1 MEARQS
7 VIASS
12 DLNRWGF
19 RLQEKNEFGDFRE
32 IKVKRLGHEDE
43 LRVLEMIGLKVQW
56 VDGDVI
62 IACYEPET
70 MLVSVMNKDVLS
82 KEDVEFVI
90 AKGVEENGAIKVSDL
105 PVKMRPTM
113 SFFHDV
119 S

>member
-12 DLNRWGF
+12 ELNRWGF
-19 RLQEKNEFGDFRE
+19 RLHEKNEFGDFRE

-62 IACYEPET
+62 IA
-70 MLVSVMNKDVLS
+70 
-82 KEDVEFVI
+82 
-90 AKGVEENGAIKVSDL
+90 
-105 PVKMRPTM
+105 
-113 SFFHDV
+113 
-119 S
+119 